1 MEDDDLLW
9 TLLASGAALG
19 AARLAKEGMT
29 KGWVRARG
37 KVPGN
42 PTSKETSWGEALAW
56 AVVSGI
62 GIGVV
67 RLLAQAVVAAAI
79 EKKRGSLPRDARTE
93 ATA

>member
-9 TLLASGAALG
+9 TLVASGAALG

-42 PTSKETSWGEALAW
+42 PASKDTSWGEALAW

-67 RLLAQAVVAAAI
+67 RLLAQRVVAAAF
-79 EKKRGSLPRDARTE
+79 EKRRGSLPAKATTE